1 MIEAAGLTWSVVES
15 VPVHEEI
22 KQGKPTRDKHIAN
35 YKQSIRNLA
44 ACGIKKLCY
53 NFMPIIDW
61 TRTDLEYDWFDGSRA
76 LAFDIDDFVAFELH
90 MLKRPGAAEQYSD
103 ELKASAT
110 KRFEEMPEAKRS
122 AIERCIIAGLPGR
135 MVEAYTLPQFQAQL
149 DAYASIDAAGL
160 RANLVHF
167 LKKVVPTAA
176 EVGVYMAIHPDDPPM
191 SLLGLPRV
199 VSTAADVDAI
209 LAAVDDVHNGLTF
222 CVGSY
227 ASNAMNRVE
236 EMAEAYAG
244 RTHFVH
250 LRNVRRLD
258 GRGSF
263 VESDHLDGEVDMFRV
278 VRTFLRERRRRAAEG
293 WAESSLPFRPDH
305 GHQMLDD
312 LGGKKTNPGYSAIGR
327 LRGLAEL
334 RGLEEGIVRSEGEGQ
349 ALAAAPTRASKR
361 GRAA

>member
-1 MIEAAGLTWSVVES
+1 
-15 VPVHEEI
+15 
-22 KQGKPTRDKHIAN
+22 
-35 YKQSIRNLA
+35 
-44 ACGIKKLCY
+44 
-53 NFMPIIDW
+53 
-61 TRTDLEYDWFDGSRA
+61 
-76 LAFDIDDFVAFELH
+76 
-90 MLKRPGAAEQYSD
+90 
-103 ELKASAT
+103 
-110 KRFEEMPEAKRS
+110 
-122 AIERCIIAGLPGR
+122 
-135 MVEAYTLPQFQAQL
+135 
-149 DAYASIDAAGL
+149 
-160 RANLVHF
+160 
-167 LKKVVPTAA
+167 
-176 EVGVYMAIHPDDPPM
+176 MAIHPDDPPM

-227 ASNAMNRVE
+227 ASNAVNRVE